1 MPEKRTSGLLF
12 TPIWQRNKDI
22 KVLKQFAVN
31 NLGIAFIPD
40 MTAVNEVKNKTLKKL
55 DWKGNSFPIYSQV
68 FVHKDKH
75 IGKAISSL
83 VDIIKSYDNNN

>member
-1 MPEKRTSGLLF
+1 M
-12 TPIWQRNKDI
+12 
-22 KVLKQFAVN
+22 LKQFAVN